1 MKRLLVA
8 IIVCATVFA
17 HLLQSL
23 EMKRQAVSVED
34 LGPGRLVGL
43 LTRLIQ
49 RRYLLVAVFLMAISF
64 FAFIKLL
71 PWPI

>member
-1 MKRLLVA
+1 MLVA
-8 IIVCATVFA
+8 IIVATVFA
-17 HLLQSL
+17 DLLQSL

-34 LGPGRLVGL
+34 LRPGRLVGL